1 MLEQQSTTDTYHF
14 PGSQEAIISRTPEVL
29 LSEAD
34 LARAAVEQAVSAHEV
49 DSNDID
55 TRRVESFGAS
65 TVAAA
70 EARTIAPVENYFNP
84 TDFKQLAAVGY
95 HVVNMRKIAMG
106 IDSNERA
113 A

>member
-1 MLEQQSTTDTYHF
+1 MLEQQSMSDTYRF
-14 PGSQEAIISRTPEVL
+14 PGSQETTIPRTPEMPL
-29 LSEAD
+29 TEAD
-34 LARAAVEQAVSAHEV
+34 LARAAVEQAVNAHEV

-65 TVAAA
+65 TLAAA
-70 EARTIAPVENYFNP
+70 ETHTATPIENYFNP

-106 IDSNERA
+106 IDSSERA